1 MSRGA
6 PLTIGDYIVYNTR
19 QTSAASPFLL
29 GERDSA
35 HVLASKERIVK
46 MMKRVSSRLT
56 TLAACLL
63 VGMMACAE
71 DAYLHSD
78 GSQYIDTG
86 YVVKSTTRVELD
98 MQLDATGKGDQYF
111 FGTLGDRAGK
121 LAFCS
126 YTSNA
131 GKYNYCCRKDSSDWV
146 TTSCDMTTGRR
157 TIVMDGYHSRYS
169 VLEGGVTNFTTA
181 ISGAHDGCDTGV
193 TMPVFA
199 AYSFF
204 VNTYSG
210 HSAFKLFSLKIYEAD
225 ELVMDFVPCIW
236 DGELGLKDVK
246 SGVLRKSAGGNA
258 LTYGGDIMVVDDGY
272 IESMGEQY
280 IDTGYRAKGTSRV
293 EIDMA
298 FVDAATAP
306 GKYPFGVHVA
316 SSGLILGMYISSG
329 GYCGWNCKDG
339 AANWDTFDR
348 PAVTQR
354 RTYVIDGYAS
364 KCFVIA
370 HGVTNEV
377 ATISTG
383 HDGETLYTLPLF
395 ASHLNSEI
403 VAKTAMKLYGF
414 KAYESGALVRN
425 YVPCIKGGVAGLKET
440 ISGTFYSNRATD
452 SATGFAVGGDILQ
465 EEDDPYVKSDG
476 FQAFSSGIVVDSTM
490 RLELDFA
497 PDHVS
502 GTQYLLGSTTPYSGY
517 LVFGAYINNGVL
529 CVNCR
534 ANEANWQSVGDVP
547 SLRERLV
554 IDVLNGKV
562 KVYVEGRLIR
572 EANITAE
579 RGTAENPLSTRYPI
593 PLLGTSNAN
602 SEPTYITAAKVYG
615 CQIYKNEV
623 LVNDFKPYVKDSVVG
638 LRDEKTG
645 AFIGSPRWVKSFG
658 AGGNIPANV
667 EEDAY
672 LSSSQHQVVNTG
684 YIVNDS
690 SRIEVDFA
698 INQHTNGLER
708 VFGSTAGGDYRFGLF
723 ASSPDASWGNFY
735 FAAGPAGTTY
745 NTGMPVDVAR
755 HTAIIDMKDRML
767 LVVDGTTTN
776 YCQAFTAVPSGTVW
790 PMGLFG
796 EPVDEG
802 FSSAQHLSNLRI
814 YSVKISENGQM
825 LHHYL
830 PCKDADVI
838 GFKDVIT
845 GAIKQDALGSDMPFA
860 VGCRGWGEEHGAF
873 YENPKTT
880 AIWPGGV
887 GTLSA
892 FAPGAIAYQWLKDG
906 EPIEGATEST
916 YSLSWQR
923 RAQNAEYSVRA
934 DFERYGVRVQS
945 TSSSATVSHCPYGMS
960 IIVR

>member
-1 MSRGA
+1 METTMKTARN
-6 PLTIGDYIVYNTR
+6 LTKI
-19 QTSAASPFLL
+19 QTMVAAALC
-29 GERDSA
+29 
-35 HVLASKERIVK
+35 
-46 MMKRVSSRLT
+46 
-56 TLAACLL
+56 ACFTIR
-63 VGMMACAE
+63 AE
-71 DAYLHSD
+71 DPYLQSD
-78 GSQYIDTG
+78 GTQCIDTG
-86 YVVKSTTRVELD
+86 YVMKSTTRVELD
-98 MQLDATGKGDQYF
+98 MQLDATGRGDQYF
-111 FGTLGDRAGK
+111 FGTLGDKAGK

-131 GKYNYCCRKDSSDWV
+131 GKYNYCCRRDSSDWIA
-146 TTSCDMTTGRR
+146 TSCDMTTARR
-157 TIVMDGYHSRYS
+157 TIVMDGYHDRYS
-169 VLEGGVTNFTTA
+169 VLEGGVTNYTTS
-181 ISGAHDGCDTGV
+181 ISGAHDGCDSGV

-199 AYSFF
+199 AYSFYA
-204 VNTYSG
+204 NSYSG
-210 HSAFKLFSLKIYEAD
+210 HSAFKLFSLKIYESD

-236 DGELGLKDVK
+236 DGEVGLKDVK
-246 SGVLRKSAGGNA
+246 SGVLRLPVGGNA
-258 LTYGGDIMVVDDGY
+258 LTYGGDIMTINDGY
-272 IESMGEQY
+272 IESTGEQY

-293 EIDMA
+293 EIDIA
-298 FVDAATAP
+298 FVDAATVA
-306 GKYPFGVHVA
+306 GKYPFGVHTA
-316 SSGLILGMYISSG
+316 SSGLILGMYVNNS
-329 GYCGWNCKDG
+329 GYCGWNCCDG
-339 AANWDTFDR
+339 SANWGSFDR
-348 PAVTQR
+348 LAVTQR
-354 RTYVIDGYAS
+354 RTYVIDGGEN

-370 HGVTNEV
+370 HGITNQV
-377 ATISTG
+377 ATISTSTV

-395 ASHLNSEI
+395 ASRRNSEI

-414 KAYESGALVRN
+414 KAYESGVLVRN
-425 YVPCIKGGVAGLKET
+425 YVPCIKGGVVGLKET
-440 ISGTFYSNRATD
+440 VSGTFYGNRVAD
-452 SATGFAVGGDILQ
+452 SATGFAGGGNILQ

-476 FQAFSSGIVVDSTM
+476 FQAFSSGIVVDSTT
-490 RLELDFA
+490 RVELDFA

-502 GTQYLLGSTTPYSGY
+502 GSQYLLGSTTSYSGY

-529 CVNCR
+529 CVNCQ
-534 ANEANWQSVGDVP
+534 ANEANWQAIGDVP
-547 SLRERLV
+547 NLRERLV

-562 KVYVEGRLIR
+562 KVYVEGRLLR
-572 EANITAE
+572 EADITTE

-593 PLLGTSNAN
+593 PLLGTSNGGG
-602 SEPTYITAAKVYG
+602 EPTYITASRVYG

-638 LRDEKTG
+638 LRDEKTA

-672 LSSSQHQVVNTG
+672 LSSSQRQAVDTG
-684 YIVNDS
+684 YVVNDS

-698 INQHTNGLER
+698 FNQHTNGLER

-723 ASSPDASWGNFY
+723 ASSPDASWGNFV

-745 NTGMPVDVAR
+745 DTGMPVDVAR

-873 YENPKTT
+873 YENPKNT

-887 GTLSA
+887 ETLAA

-916 YSLSWQR
+916 YSLPWQR

-945 TSSSATVSHCPYGMS
+945 TSSSATVSHCPYGMG